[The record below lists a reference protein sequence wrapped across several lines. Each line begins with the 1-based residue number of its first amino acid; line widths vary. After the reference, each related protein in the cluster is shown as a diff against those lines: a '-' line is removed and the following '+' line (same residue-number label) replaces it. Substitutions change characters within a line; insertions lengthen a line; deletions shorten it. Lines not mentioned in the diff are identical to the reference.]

1 LGVRGWRLVVYVS
14 VDDVVVD
21 GNRFFVDLTVMGFK
35 PAGCVEAVDFL
46 AGLFGR
52 MRFDYTSPRVPARL
66 RKLGYYMAELSRRKI
81 YLGAVPENT
90 YFWTPEWKPSE
101 DDKPVCVFVDTGS
114 PLRHAYIAYH
124 SRGAPGA
131 VSCWLMGG
139 HFHSAEHISVKA
151 DFHEGEPACTAP
163 WCVKYLEGIRGKIR
177 SRELHVGVYP
187 APVSEEHARN
197 LSLIAEALKLA
208 GLTR

>member
-1 LGVRGWRLVVYVS
+1 VRGWWFVVYVS

-21 GNRFFVDLTVMGFK
+21 ENRFFVDLTVMGFK

-46 AGLFGR
+46 TGLFER
-52 MRFDYTSPRVPARL
+52 MEFDYTSPRVPARL
-66 RKLGYYMAELSRRKI
+66 RKLGYYIAELSRRKI
-81 YLGAVPENT
+81 YLGTVPENT
-90 YFWTPEWKPSE
+90 YFWTPGWEPSE
-101 DDKPVCVFVDTGS
+101 DDKPVCVFVDAGS

-124 SRGAPGA
+124 SREAPGA
-131 VSCWLMGG
+131 TAYWLMGG
-139 HFHSAEHISVKA
+139 HFHSAEHISIKA

-163 WCVKYLEGIRGKIR
+163 WCVKYLKGVRDKIHLK
-177 SRELHVGVYP
+177 ELHVGVYP

-197 LSLIAEALKLA
+197 LSLVAKALKLA